1 MRRNQVP
8 AGSYFRRINKQHCDS
23 QGESRLGEGTMGLR
37 NPHLSLNLS
46 ELVMLFASMG
56 LVAVVAFGFLI

>member
-1 MRRNQVP
+1 
-8 AGSYFRRINKQHCDS
+8 
-23 QGESRLGEGTMGLR
+23 MGLR

-56 LVAVVAFGFLI
+56 LVAVLAFGFLI